1 MMKFDY
7 LKIKY
12 LALIPFLTLS
22 LIVREIKANVLNIEK
37 INENISDDSV
47 ILKNSL
53 TNGRELFQSK
63 FNNFI
68 NLLSENI
75 MPTKVNDDSLENLD
89 IISNTQFNKGNK
101 FIAEGEVE
109 ITKNNMQLKSDKLV
123 YDLEKKNNNF
133 NWGNYICI

>member
-1 MMKFDY
+1 MQFDY

-22 LIVREIKANVLNIEK
+22 LIIREIKADVLNIEK

-47 ILKNSL
+47 ILKKFNQ

-68 NLLSENI
+68 NLLAENI
-75 MPTKVNDDSLENLD
+75 IP
-89 IISNTQFNKGNK
+89 
-101 FIAEGEVE
+101 
-109 ITKNNMQLKSDKLV
+109 DKA
-123 YDLEKKNNNF
+123 
-133 NWGNYICI
+133 